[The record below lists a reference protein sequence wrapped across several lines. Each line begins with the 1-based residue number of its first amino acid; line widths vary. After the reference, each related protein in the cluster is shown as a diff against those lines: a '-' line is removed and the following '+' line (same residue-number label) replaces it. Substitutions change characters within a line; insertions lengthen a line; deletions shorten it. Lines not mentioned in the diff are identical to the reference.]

1 MPQSD
6 LPTWIPRVDVL
17 GVGVSAINMDTAL
30 EVIDRWI
37 TAGVHQYVCV
47 TGVHGVMESQRDET
61 LREIHNAAGLVTPD
75 GMPLVWLTRLNGW
88 RNTSRVYGPDLM
100 LDLCERSL
108 ATGYR
113 HFFYGGNEGVPERL
127 AERLQRRFPGLIV
140 AGTYSPPFRQLT
152 PAEDEEIVRRINETK
167 PDIVWVGL
175 STPKQE
181 HWMAQ
186 HLNRISA
193 SVLIGVGAAF
203 DFHAGLKRQAPKWM
217 QHSGLEWSFRLM
229 SEPRRLWKRYLV
241 NNPAFIWLTL
251 LQFWRART
259 TSELASEPEEPES
272 PRTRLHAVGPTSEIT
287 TQRRVREYPRPPFVQ

>member
-1 MPQSD
+1 MPPND

-37 TAGVHQYVCV
+37 TGGARQYICV

-75 GMPLVWLTRLNGW
+75 GMPLVWLSRLNGW

-100 LDLCERSL
+100 LELCERSL

-113 HFFYGGNEGVPERL
+113 HFFYGGQDGVPDRL
-127 AERLQRRFPGLIV
+127 AERLQRRFPGLTV
-140 AGTYSPPFRQLT
+140 AGTYSPPFRALST
-152 PAEDEEIVRRINETK
+152 SEDDEIIRRINEAK

-181 HWMAQ
+181 HWMAS
-186 HLNRISA
+186 HLNRLSVP
-193 SVLIGVGAAF
+193 VLIGVGAAF
-203 DFHAGLKRQAPKWM
+203 DFHAGLKRQAPRWM
-217 QHSGLEWSFRLM
+217 QQNGLEWFFRLM
-229 SEPRRLWKRYLV
+229 SEPRRLWRRYLV
-241 NNPAFIWLTL
+241 NNPSFIWLTL
-251 LQFWRART
+251 LQIWRARAT
-259 TSELASEPEEPES
+259 PTGGDGAG
-272 PRTRLHAVGPTSEIT
+272 HVKVGGPARSG
-287 TQRRVREYPRPPFVQ
+287 RNVV